1 VKTKADGVP
10 KAFEP
15 YKQREIDLILSLT
28 PTYLN
33 VRNLSVS
40 LGRSQEAITTIFS
53 MAYSGKW
60 LKGLLGATNENTDN
74 VVTKIAHAKKRLGI
88 FVGHEPD

>member
-10 KAFEP
+10 NAFVP

-28 PTYLN
+28 PTYSN

-40 LGRSQEAITTIFS
+40 LGRSQDAIITVFS

-60 LKGLLGATNENTDN
+60 LKGMLGATNENTDN
-74 VVTKIAHAKKRLGI
+74 VVTKIARTKKKLGI
-88 FVGHEPD
+88 FVGHEPG

>member
-1 VKTKADGVP
+1 MKTKANGIT
-10 KAFEP
+10 KAFDP

-28 PTYLN
+28 PTYAN

-40 LGRSQEAITTIFS
+40 LGRSPEAITTVYS

-60 LKGLLGATNENTDN
+60 LKGMLGQMEESQDN
-74 VVTKIAHAKKRLGI
+74 VVTKIAHAKKKLGI
-88 FVGHEPD
+88 FIGHEPA

>member
-1 VKTKADGVP
+1 MKTKADGVP

-28 PTYLN
+28 PTHLN

-40 LGRSQEAITTIFS
+40 LGRSEEAIGTVFS
-53 MAYSGKW
+53 LAYSGKW
-60 LKGLLGATNENTDN
+60 LKGMLGQMGESQNN
-74 VVTKIAHAKKRLGI
+74 VVTKIARAKKRLGI
-88 FVGHEPD
+88 FVGHEPT